1 MSKPSEAR
9 GEKRLPVSLAVRIEE
24 DAVGGWSERTYTDN
38 VNSGGA
44 RVLSVRAWKAG
55 EQLRLTTR
63 HHHFRTTARVIYCQ
77 PLNGSGSFAVGLRFT
92 GPQGEWVIAAP
103 AAQPWQR
110 P

>member
-1 MSKPSEAR
+1 MSRRSEAR
-9 GEKRLPVSLAVRIEE
+9 GERRLPVSLVVRIEE

-38 VNSGGA
+38 VNSRGA
-44 RVLSVRAWKAG
+44 RVLSVRSWKAG

-77 PLNGSGSFAVGLRFT
+77 RLNGSDNFALGLRFT
-92 GPQGEWVIAAP
+92 GPQGQWVVAAP
-103 AAQPWQR
+103 TAQPELQ